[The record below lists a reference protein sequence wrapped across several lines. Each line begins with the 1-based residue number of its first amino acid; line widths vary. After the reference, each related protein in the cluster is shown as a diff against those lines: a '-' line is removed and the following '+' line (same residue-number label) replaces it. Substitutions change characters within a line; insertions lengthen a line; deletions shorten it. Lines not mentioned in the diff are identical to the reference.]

1 MLAHGNHTF
10 TNRWQ
15 RRTIAPP
22 RIPSM

>member
-15 RRTIAPP
+15 GRTIAPP